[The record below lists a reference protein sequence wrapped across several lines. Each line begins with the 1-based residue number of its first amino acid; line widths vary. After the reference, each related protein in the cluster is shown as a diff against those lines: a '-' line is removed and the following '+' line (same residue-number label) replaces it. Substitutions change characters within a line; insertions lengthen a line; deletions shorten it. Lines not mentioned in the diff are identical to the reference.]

1 MKEAR
6 RATISGR
13 AGFHLT
19 DGALAS
25 RHVQRFNA
33 ACPILESISVLLAA
47 LRKWSS
53 ANKERVSAAPE
64 PGNLPVI
71 PPPVSPGGD
80 PADKSGVRRLV
91 CSLW

>member
-6 RATISGR
+6 SATVSGR

-19 DGALAS
+19 DGALAL

-47 LRKWSS
+47 L
-53 ANKERVSAAPE
+53 V
-64 PGNLPVI
+64 
-71 PPPVSPGGD
+71 
-80 PADKSGVRRLV
+80 V
-91 CSLW
+91 CQQGARQRNA